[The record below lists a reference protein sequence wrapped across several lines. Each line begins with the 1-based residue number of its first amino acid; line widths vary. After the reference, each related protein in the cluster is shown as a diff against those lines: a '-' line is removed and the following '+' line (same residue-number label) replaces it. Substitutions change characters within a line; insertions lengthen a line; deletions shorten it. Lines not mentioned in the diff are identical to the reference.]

1 MTETIVIPIDDPAA
15 PEAAAQVIAQGGVI
29 AFPTDTVY
37 GVGANLWQPR
47 AIAHLYELKGRPEEK
62 ALPVL
67 MGHQD
72 QWAQVACNLPQAA
85 LHLMRVFWPGALTIV
100 VPRRPDVPDAV
111 GPLTST
117 IALRV
122 PAHEGL
128 RRVLMRTGPLATSS
142 ANRSGEPSLSDAAA
156 VQAALGAGL
165 ALLLDGGALPISAAS
180 TVVDVT
186 GPAAVILRHGAI
198 DAGAIEKAL
207 RPLGPDLSP

>member
-1 MTETIVIPIDDPAA
+1 MTEPTIIPIDDPAA
-15 PEAAAQVIAQGGVI
+15 PEAAARAISQGGVI

-47 AIAHLYELKGRPEEK
+47 AIARLYELKGRPEEK

-72 QWAQVACNLPQAA
+72 QWAQVACALPPAA

-111 GPLTST
+111 GPLAPT

-142 ANRSGEPSLSDAAA
+142 ANRSGEPPLSAAAA

-165 ALLLDGGALPISAAS
+165 ALLLDGGALPASAPS

-186 GPAAVILRHGAI
+186 GSAAVMLRHGAI
-198 DAGAIEKAL
+198 SVDDIERAL
-207 RPLGPDLSP
+207 RPLAP